1 MLKKLYIK
9 NFALIRELEFYP
21 QPGLNIITGETGA
34 GKSIII
40 NALGL
45 ILGQRADTEFLR
57 HGENRLIVEGVID
70 SSEAIKCFLSENEL
84 DDHGAEIIIRRE
96 ITDAGKNR
104 AFINDSPV
112 KLNTLQDLGD
122 LLIDFHGQH
131 AHQSLFKKELHLQ
144 ILDRFADIDLT
155 VYQDLYQTVQQ
166 TAQELKQL
174 RSAEKQKREELELSA
189 YHYKEIAEVDP
200 RSGEDEEIDRELT
213 IMEGIEEYK
222 NTAGIIESLV
232 YGDEVGLLQSISK
245 LKIQFFRILKFK
257 PDLEPFANDIES
269 SAISL
274 KEFADQSIL
283 AAGNAEFDQERY
295 NELSDRLNRLKL
307 LKKKFGPTLDDVL
320 LYYSK
325 LQSMMDDGG
334 DYESRIYNLE
344 KKHTMLYERLL
355 KIAGEISA
363 ARKSAAEKFCSLIN
377 TEFTQLGLKSA
388 ALQVSFTE
396 NSQPEIEG
404 MEKAEFFIRTNV
416 GSVFA
421 PLIKTA
427 SGGEISRVMLAI
439 KTIISQKEAVD
450 ILVFDEIDTGIS
462 GSVAEMVGAKMVSLA
477 KQKQI
482 FVITHLPVI
491 ASCGENHYRVEKQ
504 VVNQKTETRIKR
516 LSQNER
522 VLEIA
527 AMMGGQTA
535 LKSAEAGAI
544 ELLAKGLSV

>member
-21 QPGLNIITGETGA
+21 QAGLNIITGETGA

-57 HGENRLIVEGVID
+57 HGESRLIVEGVID
-70 SSEAIKCFLSENEL
+70 SSDTIKKFLLENEL

-96 ITDAGKNR
+96 ITDAAKNR
-104 AFINDSPV
+104 AFINDTPV
-112 KLNTLQDLGD
+112 KLNTLQELGD

-155 VYQDLYQTVQQ
+155 GYQELFQVVQRTDL
-166 TAQELKQL
+166 ELKQL
-174 RSAEKQKREELELSA
+174 RSAEKQKREELEFAS
-189 YHYKEIAEVDP
+189 YHYKEISEVEP
-200 RSGEDEEIDRELT
+200 RNSEDDEIDRELT
-213 IMEGIEEYK
+213 VMEGIEEYK
-222 NTAGIIESLV
+222 NTAARIESIV
-232 YGDEVGLLQSISK
+232 YGDEAGLLQSIAR
-245 LKIQFFRILKFK
+245 LKAEFIRILKFK
-257 PDLEPFANDIES
+257 PDLELFANDLES

-274 KEFADQSIL
+274 KEFADQSML

-295 NELSDRLNRLKL
+295 NELSERLNKLKI
-307 LKKKFGPTLDDVL
+307 LKKKFGPGLDDVL
-320 LYYSK
+320 SYYSK
-325 LQSMMDDGG
+325 LQNMMDDGG

-344 KKHTMLYERLL
+344 KKLTTLSDNLYQQAVR
-355 KIAGEISA
+355 ISV
-363 ARKSAAEKFCSLIN
+363 ARKAAADKFCKLIN
-377 TEFTQLGLKSA
+377 TEFSQLGLKSA
-388 ALQVSFTE
+388 ALQVNFFE
-396 NSQPEIEG
+396 NGQPEIEG
-404 MEKAEFFIRTNV
+404 LEKAEFFIRTNV

-439 KTIISQKEAVD
+439 KTIISQKEAVN

-462 GSVAEMVGAKMVSLA
+462 GSVAEMVGEKMISLA
-477 KQKQI
+477 KEKQI

-491 ASCGENHYRVEKQ
+491 ASRGEHHYRVEKM
-504 VVNQKTETRIKR
+504 VVNHQTETLIKK
-516 LSQNER
+516 LAHNER
-522 VLEIA
+522 VVEIA
-527 AMMGGQTA
+527 AMMGGQSA

-544 ELLAKGLSV
+544 ELLGKGLAI